1 MHTDEAVN
9 AFVLGQLLAGK
20 PFQYDPQ
27 DRHGPALAAET
38 LPAVRWLGVK
48 QFADLTESQLRRVP
62 AVTGAVMVLLFGAGV
77 EMFGFTA
84 CLVAALLFAF
94 APLPVYYSRYF
105 IHETLFVAVTLGLIL
120 SGGRALKAKGVGS
133 AALAGFCAALLLA
146 CKETA
151 LIHFGA
157 LVVALLFVRFG
168 PAGRAAARPE
178 GSLKNAGQEP
188 GAAIKKIL
196 TASAVFGVAL
206 TLLFTWFGQNRAVFL
221 DLVRAVSHV
230 AARAAGQGH
239 EKPCWYY
246 AALLGGGGA
255 GAAMLG
261 LAALGFFRALTSA
274 RHFGLLVYAL
284 LVAGIYSAIPY
295 KTPWLALNL
304 WLPLSLLAGLA
315 VQWLWVARPRG
326 SARVGVLAC
335 LGVCGFFMTSDLRQR
350 VFLTPSDETNPYAY
364 AHTGGDLLRL
374 APRLQELARQTN
386 MASPRIA
393 VVATDAWPLPWYL
406 RTFSQTGF
414 WQPGQD
420 PGPADFFITAAEV
433 PAGLA
438 DRLKEF
444 RPEFFGVRPEVVL
457 ILWVPRMKE
466 VAPEP

>member
-48 QFADLTESQLRRVP
+48 QFADLTESQVRRVP

-105 IHETLFVAVTLGLIL
+105 IHETLFVAVTLALIL

-133 AALAGFCAALLLA
+133 AALTGFCAALLLA

-151 LIHFGA
+151 VIHFGA
-157 LVVALLFVRFG
+157 LAAALLFVRFG
-168 PAGRAAARPE
+168 PAGRAAARSKGFLE
-178 GSLKNAGQEP
+178 NAAHEP

-196 TASAVFGVAL
+196 TAAAVFGVAL
-206 TLLFTWFGQNRAVFL
+206 ILLFTWFGQNGSAFSDLLRAI
-221 DLVRAVSHV
+221 SHV
-230 AARAAGQGH
+230 AARAGGQGH
-239 EKPCWYY
+239 EKSCGYY
-246 AALLGGGGA
+246 LALLGGSGA
-255 GAAMLG
+255 GAALLG
-261 LAALGFFRALTSA
+261 LAALGFFSALKSG
-274 RHFGLLVYAL
+274 RRFGLLVYTV
-284 LVAGIYSAIPY
+284 LVTGIYSAIPY

-304 WLPLSLLAGLA
+304 WLPMSILAGLA
-315 VQWLWVARPRG
+315 VQWIWIARPRG
-326 SARVGVLAC
+326 FARAGVVAG
-335 LGVCGFFMTSDLRQR
+335 LGVWGFFLASDLRQR
-350 VFLTPSDETNPYAY
+350 VFLGPSDETNPYAY

-374 APRLQELARQTN
+374 APRLEELARQKN

-420 PGPADFFITAAEV
+420 PGPADFFVTAAEV
-433 PAGLA
+433 PVGLA